1 MKSRL
6 FSLVVA
12 AAFVLAA
19 VLTGCSSQA
28 QAPAT
33 AAPKAQT
40 TAPAA
45 GQATPQAQAAAPKA
59 KEELIIGVTA
69 PMTGTYAEYGQIWKK
84 AMDIA
89 VDEINK
95 KEVIPGKNLKLQVED
110 SQADPKQ
117 AATIAKKLADD
128 PKVVAVIGDFSSS
141 AALAGAPIYLAAK
154 KVQLSPTASDPKFSL
169 TGDYMFS
176 IVGSQKGEVPFLTK
190 LSTQDLGAKKIGV
203 MYINND
209 WGQVTKDIFVA
220 EAKKAG
226 ATIVDEQAFLD
237 QDKDFRAT
245 LTRLQSKSPDL
256 LFVAGFYAQVS
267 LMQKQRVDLGWN
279 VPMVTPS
286 SCYSPELVKQ
296 GGSAVEGQ
304 LLTAVFFP
312 SDPNPKVQAFS
323 KVFKDATGQEPN
335 QFAALAYDSVYLL
348 STTIAKTGPEPTKI
362 RDGLA
367 NFVSEY
373 VGVTGSMKFDA
384 DRIVVKSYV
393 PLVVKNGQ
401 FVVWKK

>member
-1 MKSRL
+1 MKRKFL
-6 FSLVVA
+6 PIA
-12 AAFVLAA
+12 ALSALLALAA
-19 VLTGCSSQA
+19 LAGCGSQA

-33 AAPKAQT
+33 
-40 TAPAA
+40 
-45 GQATPQAQAAAPKA
+45 GGQAAA
-59 KEELIIGVTA
+59 KEDVVIGVTA

-95 KEVIPGKNLKLQVED
+95 GGVIPGKNVKLQIED

-176 IVGSQKGEVPFLTK
+176 IVGSQKGEAPFLAKMATE
-190 LSTQDLGAKKIGV
+190 DLGKKRIGV

-209 WGQVTKDIFVA
+209 WGQVTKDIFVDS
-220 EAKKAG
+220 AKKAG
-226 ATIVDEQAFLD
+226 ATIVEEQAFLD

-245 LTRLQSKSPDL
+245 LTRLQAQSPDL

-279 VPMVTPS
+279 VPFLTPS
-286 SCYSPELVKQ
+286 SAYSPELVKQ

-304 LLTAVFFP
+304 LLAAVFFP
-312 SDPNPKVQAFS
+312 EDPNPKVQSFS
-323 KVFKDATGQEPN
+323 KLFKDTTGQDPN

-348 STTIAKTGPEPTKI
+348 ATTIAKTGTEPTKI

-373 VGVTGSMKFDA
+373 VGVTGPMKFDQ
-384 DRIVVKSYV
+384 DRIVVKNYV
-393 PLVVKNGQ
+393 PLVVKDGQ